1 MNTIKRRSLIP
12 GAMIPGALMLGTLML
27 STLLL
32 AACQR
37 DAAPTA
43 ASGDPAALSS
53 RPSTITDW
61 PLPSTTGAAQPDLIV
76 TPDGRL
82 LLSWISAQPGRRHA
96 LQFAGYTDTWQ
107 SAPKT
112 IAVGQSLFVN
122 WADTPH
128 LAATDD
134 GALWVHWLQ
143 KSADKPYAYD
153 VVLSRS
159 INQGLNW
166 SAPIKVHDDG
176 TTTEHGFVS
185 MWSASRD
192 TLGIAWLD
200 GRNTVVAQA
209 PDEQGRAHEAS
220 QAAHPGAGG
229 PMTLRTATFNSLLQR
244 TSDAELDASTCDCCQ
259 TDAAMTSK
267 GTLVVYRDR
276 TDQEIRDIYTTRLE
290 GKAWSVP
297 KPVHADN
304 WTMPA
309 CPVNGPSMAAQGNDA
324 YVAWY
329 TAADNTPTLRIARST
344 DAGNAF
350 APPVQLDRGNEVQ
363 GRVDVAF
370 DGTQVWVTWLR
381 EAASGQSLWLARYT
395 PDLSRQLERIEVA
408 KLQGRGRGTGFPQLA
423 LRDGGAWLVWT
434 DVLNGQ
440 PHLRGA
446 RVGL

>member
-1 MNTIKRRSLIP
+1 MKTIKRVS
-12 GAMIPGALMLGTLML
+12 ML
-27 STLLL
+27 SAVLLL

-37 DAAPTA
+37 DAAPVSTTA
-43 ASGDPAALSS
+43 DPAARSS
-53 RPSTITDW
+53 SPSIITNW
-61 PLPSTTGAAQPDLIV
+61 PLPSSPGAAQPDLIV

-96 LQFAGYTDTWQ
+96 LQFAAYTDTWQ

-128 LAATDD
+128 LAATAD

-153 VVLSRS
+153 VMLSRS

-166 SAPIKVHDDG
+166 SGPVMAHDDG

-185 MWSASRD
+185 MWPASRD

-200 GRNTVVAQA
+200 GRNTGGG
-209 PDEQGRAHEAS
+209 EHM
-220 QAAHPGAGG
+220 AAGSGGA
-229 PMTLRTATFNSLLQR
+229 MTLRAATFNSLLQR

-259 TDAAMTSK
+259 TDAVMTAK
-267 GTLVVYRDR
+267 GALVVYRDR
-276 TDQEIRDIYTTRLE
+276 TPQEIRDIYTTRLD
-290 GKAWSVP
+290 GTVWSAP
-297 KPVHADN
+297 KPVHVDN

-309 CPVNGPSMAAQGNDA
+309 CPVNGPSIAAQDNTA

-329 TAADNTPTLRIARST
+329 TAANNTPTLRIARSM
-344 DAGNAF
+344 DAGDTF
-350 APPVQLDRGNEVQ
+350 AAPVELARGNDVQ

-370 DGTQVWVTWLR
+370 DGEQVWVAWLS
-381 EAASGQSLWLARYT
+381 ESASGQALWLARYSA
-395 PDLSRQLERIEVA
+395 DLSRQLERIEVA

-423 LRDGGAWLVWT
+423 LRNGAAWLVWT
-434 DVLNGQ
+434 EVLNKE

-446 RVGL
+446 RVARY

>member
-1 MNTIKRRSLIP
+1 MKT
-12 GAMIPGALMLGTLML
+12 TLCISML
-27 STLLL
+27 SGVLLL

-37 DAAPTA
+37 EPAPMPATGDATTA
-43 ASGDPAALSS
+43 S

-96 LQFAGYTDTWQ
+96 LQFAAYTDTWQ

-153 VVLSRS
+153 VLLTRS

-166 SAPIKVHDDG
+166 SPPTRGHDDG

-185 MWSASRD
+185 MWPASRD

-200 GRNTVVAQA
+200 GRNTGGGDHAQA
-209 PDEQGRAHEAS
+209 GHG
-220 QAAHPGAGG
+220 GA
-229 PMTLRTATFNSLLQR
+229 MTLRAATFNSLLQR
-244 TSDAELDASTCDCCQ
+244 TQDAELDASTCDCCQ

-267 GTLVVYRDR
+267 GALVVYRDR
-276 TDQEIRDIYTTRLE
+276 TTDEVRDIYATRSD
-290 GKAWSVP
+290 GQAWSAP
-297 KPVHADN
+297 KVVHADN

-309 CPVNGPSMAAQGNDA
+309 CPVNGPSMAAQGVNV

-329 TAADNTPTLRIARST
+329 TAAGNTPILRIARSA
-344 DAGNAF
+344 DAGTTF
-350 APPVQLDRGNEVQ
+350 AAPVDVQRGVDVQ

-370 DGTQVWVTWLR
+370 DGQQVWVIWLS
-381 EAASGQSLWLARYT
+381 ESDAGQSLWLARYSA
-395 PDLSRQLERIEVA
+395 DLSRQLERIEIA

-434 DVLNGQ
+434 EVLNSQ
-440 PHLRGA
+440 PRLRGA
-446 RVGL
+446 HVRLQ

>member
-1 MNTIKRRSLIP
+1 MKTINMLVV
-12 GAMIPGALMLGTLML
+12 MTALL
-27 STLLL
+27 SS
-32 AACQR
+32 ACQR
-37 DAAPTA
+37 DPAPSPA
-43 ASGDPAALSS
+43 ASQTANASK
-53 RPSTITDW
+53 PSTITDW

-82 LLSWISAQPGRRHA
+82 LLSWVSAQPGRRHA
-96 LQFAGYTDTWQ
+96 FQFAAYTDTWQ

-128 LAATDD
+128 MAATAD

-153 VVLSRS
+153 VMLTRS
-159 INQGLNW
+159 INHGLNW
-166 SAPIKVHDDG
+166 SPPTRIHDDG
-176 TTTEHGFVS
+176 TQTEHGFVS
-185 MWSASRD
+185 MWPASRD

-200 GRNTVVAQA
+200 GRNT
-209 PDEQGRAHEAS
+209 
-220 QAAHPGAGG
+220 AGG
-229 PMTLRTATFNSLLQR
+229 GGHGDAGHDTGAAAAMTLRAATFNSLMQR
-244 TSDAELDASTCDCCQ
+244 TSDAELDAMTCDCCQ

-267 GTLVVYRDR
+267 GPLVVYRDR
-276 TDQEIRDIYTTRLE
+276 SDKEIRDVYTTRSD
-290 GKAWSVP
+290 GKTWAAP
-297 KPVHADN
+297 QRVHADE

-309 CPVNGPSMAAQGNDA
+309 CPVNGPSMAAQDGNV

-329 TAADNTPTLRIARST
+329 TAANNTPTVRLARST
-344 DAGNAF
+344 DAGATF
-350 APPVQLDRGNEVQ
+350 AKPVDLERGVAVQ

-370 DGTQVWVTWLR
+370 DGQQVWLAWINEST
-381 EAASGQSLWLARYT
+381 SGQSLWLARYDAT
-395 PDLSRQLERIEVA
+395 LSRQLERIEVA

-423 LRDGGAWLVWT
+423 LRDGSAWLVWT
-434 DVLNGQ
+434 DVANGQ